1 MQAGHEMQSLPVNGH
16 SRWED
21 PALATGNPDGEGS
34 EGKPKG
40 GLKIRPILAILK
52 RNLPIILGITA
63 IAGGVAYLGYKST
76 PLIYEGDFRILV
88 EPITSQGRATDP
100 TAISRATQ
108 STQDGSS
115 VDYPTLLQV
124 LQSPELLSKIAA
136 QIQTRY
142 PEVTASMLERS
153 LKNQDFTVARIGT
166 NMLDNTRTLEVT
178 YRGTDPQAVQFVLEK
193 LAEGYLRFSLE
204 DRKTRIGGGV
214 EFIEDQLPGLQQR
227 VTNLESQLQAMRQ
240 RYRFT
245 DPAIENQ
252 QVVDQ
257 LKDVQNLKLQAQT
270 EFQEQATLY
279 TSLQNQLR
287 LSPEQGLA
295 ASALSQNPRFQDL
308 LTQRQKV
315 QSQIA
320 VSLARFTEDSPTVQ
334 RLRDQEQNLNRLI
347 GQEAGII
354 LGQSSPGVPGTSG
367 VVAFQDPLRV
377 TLIGQLVTAGNQAR
391 ALQAR
396 TNQIVQTEGS
406 LNRRLIELPA
416 IVRQYNTLQ
425 QQLDIATKTLN
436 QFLLQRETL
445 RVEAAQKEVP
455 WEVISKPKLVSSP
468 LTGKPIATRGKK
480 ATQMLMAG
488 VAGGLLIGV
497 LAAFLRE
504 KLRNVFVTAE
514 DLQDA
519 VQQPFLGSIPSA
531 TKGFSGLSSGKA
543 GKLANPFL
551 DAFSSLYT
559 NLRFLHTS
567 GSIHS
572 LAVSSV
578 EPGDGKTIVALNLA
592 QTAASMGQRVLLVD
606 ANLLA
611 PQIHSLVDV
620 PNNRGLIDVLQQKLD
635 AEDVIQKSSLDNNLS
650 VMPAGVVQLGATKLF
665 ASTEMSRIA
674 KRLQE
679 MFDLVIYDTPA
690 MSGLTDLN
698 FLGAKTDG
706 FLVVVGVNKTKRSHF
721 NKTLESL
728 KKYRIPVV
736 GVIANHVG
744 AGHPYQS
751 YPTAQTGN
759 SSTDMPAAFLG
770 NLKGTGDVVR

>member
-1 MQAGHEMQSLPVNGH
+1 MQAEHEIQSLPL
-16 SRWED
+16 SRVYRSED
-21 PALATGNPDGEGS
+21 ASLATGLDGEGGES
-34 EGKPKG
+34 KPKG
-40 GLKIRPILAILK
+40 GFKIRPLLAIVR
-52 RNLPIILGITA
+52 RNLPMILGVTA
-63 IAGGVAYLGYKST
+63 IAGGVSFINYKNT

-108 STQDGSS
+108 TTQDGST

-136 QIQTRY
+136 QIQTQY
-142 PEVTASMLERS
+142 PGITASFLERS
-153 LKNQDFTVARIGT
+153 LRNQDFTVSRIGT
-166 NMLDNTRTLEVT
+166 NMLDSTRALEVT
-178 YRGTDPQAVQFVLEK
+178 YRGTDPKMVMFVLEK

-227 VTNLESQLQAMRQ
+227 VTNLEAQLQAIRQ

-245 DPAIENQ
+245 DPTIENQ

-257 LKDVQNLKLQAQT
+257 LKEVQNRKLEAET
-270 EFQEQATLY
+270 SLREQATLFK
-279 TSLQNQLR
+279 SLQNQLR
-287 LSPEQGLA
+287 LTPEQGLA

-320 VSLARFTEDSPTVQ
+320 VSLARFTEDSPSVQ
-334 RLRDQEQNLNRLI
+334 RLRGQEQNLNRLI
-347 GQEAGII
+347 AQEASSI
-354 LGQSSPGVPGTSG
+354 LGQSSPGVPQTGG

-377 TLIGQLVTAGNQAR
+377 GMITQLVTSGNQAR

-396 TNQIVQTEGS
+396 AAEIARTENELNQ
-406 LNRRLIELPA
+406 RLIELPA

-455 WEVISKPKLVSSP
+455 WEIISKPNLASNP

-480 ATQMLMAG
+480 STQMLMAG
-488 VAGGLLIGV
+488 VAGGLFIGL

-519 VQQPFLGSIPSA
+519 VPQPFLASIPVA
-531 TKGFSGLSSGKA
+531 LPGGGVMSGYSGKS
-543 GKLANPFL
+543 ANPFL
-551 DAFSSLYT
+551 DAFSTLYT

-567 GSIHS
+567 GVVNS

-578 EPGDGKTIVALNLA
+578 EMGDGKTTVALNLA

-606 ANLLA
+606 ANLIA
-611 PQIHSLVDV
+611 PQVHHFLEVSNQYGLV
-620 PNNRGLIDVLQQKLD
+620 DVLQQKVTVD
-635 AEDVIQKSSLDNNLS
+635 DVIHRSPLVDNLF
-650 VMPAGVVQLGATKLF
+650 VMPAGSVQIGSTKLF
-665 ASTEMSRIA
+665 ASSEMHRIS
-674 KRLQE
+674 KRLQD

-690 MSGLTDLN
+690 LGGVTDLN
-698 FLGAKTDG
+698 FLGAQTDG
-706 FLVVVGVNKTKRSHF
+706 FLVVVGLNKTKRSTF

-728 KKYRIPVV
+728 NKYRIPVV
-736 GVIANHVG
+736 GIIANHVN
-744 AGHPYQS
+744 ARKPS
-751 YPTAQTGN
+751 YPISQPKNIASTG
-759 SSTDMPAAFLG
+759 MPSAFLG
-770 NLKGTGDVVR
+770 NFKGTSDVTR

>member
-1 MQAGHEMQSLPVNGH
+1 MQVGQEIQSLPISGQ
-16 SRWED
+16 RRLDD
-21 PALATGNPDGEGS
+21 PALMGDLSGEGT

-40 GLKIRPILAILK
+40 GFKIRPILAIFR
-52 RNLPIILGITA
+52 RNIPIILGVTA
-63 IAGGVAYLGYKST
+63 IAGALSYVNYRST
-76 PLIYEGDFRILV
+76 PLIYEGDFTILV

-100 TAISRATQ
+100 TAISRAEAP
-108 STQDGSS
+108 QDNSS
-115 VDYPTLLQV
+115 IDYPTLLQV
-124 LQSPELLSKIAA
+124 LQSPELLSKISA

-142 PEVTASMLERS
+142 PEVTASSLSRA
-153 LKNQDFTVARIGT
+153 LKNQDFTVTRIGT
-166 NMLDNTRTLEVT
+166 NMMDSTRALEVT
-178 YRGTDPQAVQFVLEK
+178 FRGTNAQQVQFVLDK

-214 EFIEDQLPGLQQR
+214 EFIEDQLPSLQQR
-227 VTNLESQLQAMRQ
+227 VNSLESQIQAIRQ

-257 LKDVQNLKLQAQT
+257 LKDVQKERLQAET
-270 EFQEQATLY
+270 SLREQATLFVN
-279 TSLQNQLR
+279 LQNQLS

-295 ASALSQNPRFQDL
+295 ASSLSQNPRFQDL
-308 LTQRQKV
+308 LAQRQKV

-334 RLRDQEQNLNRLI
+334 RLREQEQNLNRLI
-347 GQEAGII
+347 GQEARSI
-354 LGQSSPGVPGTSG
+354 LGRSSPGVQDNSQ
-367 VVAFQDPLRV
+367 VVNFQDPLR
-377 TLIGQLVTAGNQAR
+377 ISMISQLVTSSNQTK

-396 TNQIVQTEGS
+396 TAEIIQTENE

-455 WEVISKPKLVSSP
+455 WEIISKPKLVSNP
-468 LTGKPIATRGKK
+468 LNGKPVATRGKK
-480 ATQMLMAG
+480 ASQMFMMGVGAG
-488 VAGGLLIGV
+488 LFLGL

-531 TKGFSGLSSGKA
+531 TKIKPVA
-543 GKLANPFL
+543 NGKLARTNPFL

-559 NLRFLHTS
+559 NLRFLHT
-567 GSIHS
+567 GSVNS
-572 LAVSSV
+572 LVVSSV

-592 QTAASMGQRVLLVD
+592 QTAASMGQRVLLID

-611 PQIHSLVDV
+611 PQIHNLVDV
-620 PNNRGLIDVLQQKLD
+620 SNQRGLVDVLKQKMSLQ
-635 AEDVIQKSSLDNNLS
+635 DVIQKSPLDNNLS
-650 VMPAGVVQLGATKLF
+650 ILPAGAVQPGATKLF
-665 ASTEMSRIA
+665 ASIEMQ
-674 KRLQE
+674 RLIDQLRG
-679 MFDLVIYDTPA
+679 MFDLIIFDSPA
-690 MSGLTDLN
+690 VEGLTDLN
-698 FLGAKTDG
+698 FLVDKTDG
-706 FLVVVGVNKTKRSHF
+706 FLMVVGVNKTKRSTF
-721 NKTLESL
+721 NKVLDSL
-728 KKYRIPVV
+728 KTYRLPIV
-736 GVIANHVG
+736 GVVANHSSVG
-744 AGHPYQS
+744 RLS
-751 YPTAQTGN
+751 YPIAQHDGTAEE
-759 SSTDMPAAFLG
+759 MPSAFLG
-770 NLKGTGDVVR
+770 NLKGSTDALR